1 VRQKLWKNLQSFRE
15 NANIWFNKAF
25 RDHDANEIVNKIK
38 EFEKE
43 NLMLRSQL
51 PRDVP
56 DQVLETLRGEVKDVA
71 VYSNL
76 IIALGNKALEEK
88 HWDKIF
94 TLIE

>member
-1 VRQKLWKNLQSFRE
+1 
-15 NANIWFNKAF
+15 
-25 RDHDANEIVNKIK
+25 
-38 EFEKE
+38 
-43 NLMLRSQL
+43 MLRSQL